1 MRSPTFTITLATAFV
16 AMFGPL
22 AATQAS
28 TPTRVLFVRGGSG
41 TGGFIN
47 GGGDGNLSDLFD
59 FNFGLGN
66 SGYGELGMLLAA
78 DGYAVQQIVEGSGG
92 GGVPIPLLG
101 LDLAQYDVIV
111 FASNNAM
118 YDALAADRVLQYVC
132 AGGSALFIS
141 DANWGSSW
149 SDAPNSDQT
158 FLRGFDLRMNQ
169 DGGTYA
175 LSRSAGDFVV
185 GGVDRGMHPVLA
197 GPDGIVGTGDDVNGF
212 DGEGVSPATVTHFF
226 PGVEPIVLAGAKG
239 LVHRNDSL
247 GNGSFSPA
255 TIDDAALVVAEYG
268 AGRVACHFDRNTFF
282 NLNGAGTSLHVL
294 DNAQLARNLFA
305 WLAGEPGPVFGKG
318 CPGTGGF
325 TPSLTLIG
333 CAKSGASIALALYGG
348 CGGSPTFFLVGTQP
362 ASLGLGG
369 SCALLTAP
377 LFPQPIGPFAL
388 PGAGPGTGTLSLPAT
403 IPQAVLPTTVYAQ
416 AFVVDAAS
424 PTGFAASNAVT
435 VAVQ

>member
-1 MRSPTFTITLATAFV
+1 MLPLMHHTKTRHLAVLIVLLLGLAQ
-16 AMFGPL
+16 
-22 AATQAS
+22 AAT
-28 TPTRVLFVRGGSG
+28 PPRILFVRGGSG

-111 FASNNAM
+111 FASNNAA
-118 YDALAADRVLQYVC
+118 YDALGADRIAQYVC
-132 AGGSALFIS
+132 AGGGVLFIS

-158 FLRGFDLRMNQ
+158 FLRAFDLGMNQ
-169 DGGTYA
+169 DGGTYSLA
-175 LSRSAGDFVV
+175 RANGDFIV
-185 GGVDRGMHPVLA
+185 GGVDRGTHPVLA
-197 GPDGIVGTGDDVNGF
+197 GPDATVGTADDVNAF
-212 DGEGVSPATVTHFF
+212 DGEGVSPATVKHLF
-226 PGVEPIVLAGAKG
+226 PGVEPLVLANAKG

-247 GNGSFSPA
+247 GNGSFSAA
-255 TIDDAALVVAEYG
+255 TIDDAALVVVEYG

-282 NLNGAGTSLHVL
+282 NLNGAGTSLHVF
-294 DNAQLARNLFA
+294 DNAQLAKNLFA
-305 WLAGEPGPVFGKG
+305 WLAGEPGPQYGKG

-333 CAKSGASIALALYGG
+333 CAKSGANVALALYGG
-348 CGGSPTFFLVGTQP
+348 CGGSLVFFGVGTQP
-362 ASLGLGG
+362 AAIPIGG

-377 LFPQPIGPFAL
+377 LLPALVGPFVL
-388 PGAGPGTGTLSLPAT
+388 PGVGPGSGTQSLPAT
-403 IPQAVLPTTVYAQ
+403 IPQPVVPVTIYAQ

-424 PTGFAASNAVT
+424 PTGFATSNAVV

>member
-1 MRSPTFTITLATAFV
+1 MRATLIRLVFASFV
-16 AMFGPL
+16 TGFASAE
-22 AATQAS
+22 AA

-66 SGYGELGMLLAA
+66 SGYGELGTLLTA
-78 DGYAVQQIVEGSGG
+78 DGYSVHQIVEGSGG

-111 FASNNAM
+111 FASNNAV
-118 YDALAADRVLQYVC
+118 YDALGADRVAQYVC
-132 AGGSALFIS
+132 AGGGVLFIS

-158 FLRGFDLRMNQ
+158 FMRGFDLRMNQ

-175 LSRSAGDFVV
+175 LSRANGDFVV
-185 GGVDRGMHPVLA
+185 GGVDRGTHPVLA
-197 GPDGIVGTGDDVNGF
+197 GPDLIVGTADDVNAF

-226 PGVEPIVLAGAKG
+226 AGVEPIVLAGAKG
-239 LVHRNDSL
+239 LVHRNDSA

-268 AGRVACHFDRNTFF
+268 AGRVASHFDRNTFF
-282 NLNGAGTSLHVL
+282 NLNGAGTSLHML

-305 WLAGEPGPVFGKG
+305 WLAGDPGPVYGKG

-333 CAKSGASIALALYGG
+333 CAKSGANVALALFGG
-348 CGGSPTFFLVGTQP
+348 CGGSQVFFGIGTQP
-362 ASLGLGG
+362 ASIAIGG
-369 SCALLTAP
+369 ACTLLTAP
-377 LFPQPIGPFAL
+377 LLPNLVGPFPL
-388 PGAGPGTGTLSLPAT
+388 PGVGPGTGTLTLPAT
-403 IPQAVLPTTVYAQ
+403 IPQPVTPVTVYAQ

-424 PTGFAASNAVT
+424 PTGFATSNAVV